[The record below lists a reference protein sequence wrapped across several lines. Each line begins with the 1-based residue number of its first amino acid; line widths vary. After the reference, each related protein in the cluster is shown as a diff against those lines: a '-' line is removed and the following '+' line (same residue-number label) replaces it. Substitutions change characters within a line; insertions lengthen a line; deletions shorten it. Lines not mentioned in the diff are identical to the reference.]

1 MTPDAVQAPEKESH
15 SAESEPAD
23 ELTIAITRLNSSIE
37 RFRQTFDS
45 CKPKTISTPNVEELR
60 STDGACIRSLDDS
73 SVELLKIVNQLIG
86 DRKRQEDAKGLETGM
101 LKIVT
106 SVGNA
111 VNITFKYITPSLK
124 NILQVGVQASA
135 VTRPSIIR

>member
-15 SAESEPAD
+15 PAESEPAD

-37 RFRQTFDS
+37 RFRQTFDA

-86 DRKRQEDAKGLETGM
+86 DRKRQEGAKILETGM

-111 VNITFKYITPSLK
+111 VNITFKYITPALK